1 MQAFETAAPAP
12 AFGRTAFADFVS
24 AGLLVS
30 IREVFCPGEKYYE
43 F

>member
-24 AGLLVS
+24 AGLLS
-30 IREVFCPGEKYYE
+30 EHPGGLLPRGEIL
-43 F
+43 